1 MINNDNLIS
10 AVGVDYSY
18 LRDLLAAQK
27 WKEADEETV
36 YKLKEVLGREHIV
49 HILFAD
55 IKGFFC
61 EDLLTIDQ
69 LWLKY
74 SKGRFGLSVQNRIWE
89 IVYRDWKKLGDRVG
103 WRTDGKWM
111 YRDELNYTLNAP
123 PGHLPVSIW
132 GQFGFFSESNDR
144 WTVGGSEKNW
154 VLWFIYRPPRRA
166 ELLFQRLEYCSLCQ
180 TGGRSS
186 GRAIFKFIITLTL
199 SKSDRLVNK
208 FASAIRST
216 VICNSQKV
224 GKKSAHLL
232 KKPLNTL

>member
-123 PGHLPVSIW
+123 PDTSQLVYGVSSGFSLSLTIAGLLAAPKRIGCCGSYTDRPVERSFSFKGLSIVVCARREGDLP
-132 GQFGFFSESNDR
+132 GE
-144 WTVGGSEKNW
+144 
-154 VLWFIYRPPRRA
+154 
-166 ELLFQRLEYCSLCQ
+166 
-180 TGGRSS
+180 RSS
-186 GRAIFKFIITLTL
+186 
-199 SKSDRLVNK
+199 
-208 FASAIRST
+208 
-216 VICNSQKV
+216 NS
-224 GKKSAHLL
+224 SS
-232 KKPLNTL
+232 P

>member
-74 SKGRFGLSVQNRIWE
+74 SKGRFGLSVQKRIWE

-123 PGHLPVSIW
+123 PDTSQLVYGVSSGFSLSLTIAGLLAAPKRIGCCGSYTDRPVERSFSFKGLSIVVCARREGDLP
-132 GQFGFFSESNDR
+132 GE
-144 WTVGGSEKNW
+144 
-154 VLWFIYRPPRRA
+154 
-166 ELLFQRLEYCSLCQ
+166 
-180 TGGRSS
+180 RSS
-186 GRAIFKFIITLTL
+186 
-199 SKSDRLVNK
+199 
-208 FASAIRST
+208 
-216 VICNSQKV
+216 NS
-224 GKKSAHLL
+224 SS
-232 KKPLNTL
+232 P

>member
-89 IVYRDWKKLGDRVG
+89 IVYRDWNKVG
-103 WRTDGKWM
+103 RSRRMAHRRQMD
-111 YRDELNYTLNAP
+111 
-123 PGHLPVSIW
+123 V
-132 GQFGFFSESNDR
+132 
-144 WTVGGSEKNW
+144 
-154 VLWFIYRPPRRA
+154 PRRA
-166 ELLFQRLEYCSLCQ
+166 QLHFKCPPPDTSQLVYGVSSGFSLSLTIAGLLAAPKRIGCCGSYTDRPVERSFSFKGLSIVVCARREGDLPGE
-180 TGGRSS
+180 RSS
-186 GRAIFKFIITLTL
+186 
-199 SKSDRLVNK
+199 
-208 FASAIRST
+208 
-216 VICNSQKV
+216 NS
-224 GKKSAHLL
+224 SS
-232 KKPLNTL
+232 P